1 MIDGG
6 AKNLLG
12 VRMCAVD
19 YESAT
24 EKILTCAKA
33 GQRCTVSA
41 LAVHGLMTGALDSVH
56 RYRLNHLDLVVP
68 DGHPVRWAMNRLGN
82 AGLHEVVFGP
92 RLTILVCE
100 EAARQGVPV
109 YFYGST
115 EETLQLLLANLLLK
129 FPSLIVAGAEPSK
142 FRNLT
147 EAEQIET
154 ADRIRGSKA
163 GILFAG
169 LGCPR
174 QEVFA
179 YEMGN
184 LLAMPILAVGAA
196 FDYHAGLLKDS
207 PRFLE
212 RMGLRWLHR
221 LAQEPRRLWRRYLV
235 TNTQFVVLFFAQWL
249 HLWKPQLESATQPG
263 ANIRFG

>member
-1 MIDGG
+1 MDGG

-12 VRMCAVD
+12 VRMSAVD
-19 YESAT
+19 YGAAT
-24 EKILTCAKA
+24 ERILACAQA
-33 GQRCTVSA
+33 RQRCTVSA

-68 DGHPVRWAMNRLGN
+68 DGQPVRWGMNLIDG
-82 AGLHEVVFGP
+82 AGLREVVFGP
-92 RLTILVCE
+92 KLTILVCE
-100 EAARQGVPV
+100 EAALQGVPV

-115 EETLQLLLANLLLK
+115 EETLELLVANLLKK

-147 EAEQIET
+147 EAEQIAT
-154 ADRIRGSKA
+154 AERIRASKA

-184 LLAMPILAVGAA
+184 LLSMPILAVGAA

-207 PRFLE
+207 PRILE

-235 TNTQFVVLFFAQWL
+235 TNTQFVALFFAQWL
-249 HLWKPQLESATQPG
+249 HLWRPELESATQPG